1 MISGQR
7 TEKLFSM
14 GIEGLALGVVTK
26 SLNCR
31 RVNTTSGRET
41 KQLGVSF
48 GAIFLLVSLRK

>member
-26 SLNCR
+26 SLSC